1 VTDVLSTPA
10 AWPRILSA
18 RWQSPSPDLAA
29 PRKAGAF
36 DALGRVVRELGP
48 AGTIALLED
57 ARLRGRGGAGYPA
70 AAKWRAAATSGGD
83 AVVVANGYGADPG
96 SATDRTLLE
105 LDPWAVVEGT
115 IIAAFAVGATEAI
128 IAVRSDAPAALSA
141 VGMAVDAAIEAGYAG
156 EDAAGTGRALDL
168 SVRPVGG
175 SYMIG
180 EETVLLRTLASR
192 RAQPDQRPP
201 HPTARGLDDRP
212 TVVNNVATLA
222 AVPWI
227 VRSGATAYTSVG
239 LPDAPGTVLVHV
251 RGSGGD
257 GVAEAPTGTSI
268 ADLAGLLPAAAGA
281 RAYLVGGPTGGIL
294 PASAGGTAYAF
305 DELRAA
311 GAHVGSGSI
320 VAIDDRACIVDV
332 VRLLSRFAAD
342 VACGKTIPCRI
353 GLRRLSEIADRAAA
367 GSPRAGDEELAGDLA
382 ADVVGSGLC
391 DHERLATL
399 ALSGAMR
406 HFASEVRAHLVD
418 GTCPAGV
425 CTPAIAAIGSAS

>member
-1 VTDVLSTPA
+1 MTDLLATPA
-10 AWPRILSA
+10 AWPRILSD
-18 RWQSPSPDLAA
+18 RWSSPPADLAA
-29 PRKAGAF
+29 ARKAGAF

-48 AGTIALLED
+48 MGTMALLDE
-57 ARLRGRGGAGYPA
+57 AGLRGRGGAGYPA
-70 AAKWRAAATSGGD
+70 AAKWRATAEADGD

-105 LDPWAVVEGT
+105 RDPWAVVEGT
-115 IIAAFAVGATEAI
+115 IIAAFAIGASEAI
-128 IAVRSDAPAALSA
+128 IAVRSDAPAVVDTVRRA
-141 VGMAVDAAIEAGYAG
+141 VEAAVDAGYAG
-156 EDAAGTGRALDL
+156 EDAAGTGRAIALT
-168 SVRPVGG
+168 VRPVGG

-192 RAQPDQRPP
+192 RAQPEQRPP
-201 HPTARGLDDRP
+201 HPASRGLDDRP
-212 TVVNNVATLA
+212 TLVNNVATLA

-227 VRSGATAYTSVG
+227 VREGAPAFAAIG
-239 LPDAPGTVLVHV
+239 QPEAPGTVLVHV
-251 RGSGGD
+251 RGSGDD
-257 GVAEAPTGTSI
+257 GVVEAPTGTSL
-268 ADLAGLLPAAAGA
+268 AVLAGLLPAAAAA

-294 PASAGGTAYAF
+294 PASAADTGYAF

-353 GLRRLSEIADRAAA
+353 GLRRLSEIVDRAAA
-367 GSPRAGDEELAGDLA
+367 GSPRAGDEQLAGDLA
-382 ADVVGSGLC
+382 DDVVGSGLC

-406 HFASEVRAHLVD
+406 HFASEVRAHVVD

-425 CTPAIAAIGSAS
+425 CTPAMATIGSAS